1 MNIRTSYVLIA
12 VLAVVGTLSISS
24 AYAAHEGPPPACVG
38 CEGDPKIIAEMAMLK
53 EIPVSVWT
61 DKITYDHESTIL
73 VDGAVANIRT
83 GEAVTLKVISPTNN
97 IVRIDQLTV
106 DSNGKFSTTLS
117 TQGDLWKYDGTYTIR
132 VQYGNQAVSNRA
144 LVELTGG
151 ILPSFNIPPSV
162 ECSSS
167 ELSIAGSACVPFSIS
182 GGTVTG
188 ARPNTVDNSI
198 VISISS
204 TEPGTLTVNPSND
217 VLGGIFMVLV
227 DGEEWDD
234 VEIDGNQVTVEFP
247 AGTEEIEII
256 GTFVIP
262 EFGAIAALILAVAII
277 SIIVVSAKTRLS
289 IMPKF

>member
-12 VLAVVGTLSISS
+12 VLAVMGTLSISS
-24 AYAAHEGPPPACVG
+24 AYAALPPACVG
-38 CEGDPKIIAEMAMLK
+38 CEGDPQMSAEMAMLA
-53 EIPVSVWT
+53 EVPVSVWT
-61 DKITYDHESTIL
+61 DKITYDHESIIR
-73 VDGAVANIRT
+73 VDGAVANIRI
-83 GEAVTLKVISPTNN
+83 GEAITLKVISPTNN
-97 IVRIDQLTV
+97 IVRIDQLMV
-106 DSNGKFSTTLS
+106 DSNGRFSTTLS
-117 TQGDLWKYDGTYTIR
+117 TQGDLWKYDGAYTIR
-132 VQYGNQAVSNRA
+132 VQYGNQAVSNKV
-144 LVELTGG
+144 LIELTGG
-151 ILPSFNIPPSV
+151 LAPIFKTPV
-162 ECSSS
+162 TTVKCSPS
-167 ELSIAGSACVPFSIS
+167 ELSIDGRACIPFSIS

-188 ARPNTVDNSI
+188 ARANTIDNSI
-198 VISISS
+198 VVSISS
-204 TEPGTLTVNPSND
+204 TEPGTLTVNPSSN
-217 VLGGIFMVLV
+217 VLRGVFMVLV

>member
-1 MNIRTSYVLIA
+1 M
-12 VLAVVGTLSISS
+12 GTLSISS
-24 AYAAHEGPPPACVG
+24 AYAALPPACVG
-38 CEGDPKIIAEMAMLK
+38 CEGDPQMSARMALLAEV
-53 EIPVSVWT
+53 PVSVWT
-61 DKITYDHESTIL
+61 DKITYDHESIIR

-83 GEAVTLKVISPTNN
+83 GEAITLKVISPTNN
-97 IVRIDQLTV
+97 IVRIDQLMV
-106 DSNGKFSTTLS
+106 DSNGRFSTTLS
-117 TQGDLWKYDGTYTIR
+117 TQGDLWKYDGAYTIR
-132 VQYGNQAVSNRA
+132 VQYGNQAVSNKA
-144 LVELTGG
+144 LIELTGG
-151 ILPSFNIPPSV
+151 LAPIFKTPV
-162 ECSSS
+162 TTVKCSPS
-167 ELSIAGSACVPFSIS
+167 ELSIDGRACIPFSIS

-188 ARPNTVDNSI
+188 ARANTIDNSI
-198 VISISS
+198 VVSISS
-204 TEPGTLTVNPSND
+204 TEPGTLTVNPSSN
-217 VLGGIFMVLV
+217 VLRGVFMVLV

>member
-12 VLAVVGTLSISS
+12 VLAVMGTLSISS
-24 AYAAHEGPPPACVG
+24 AYAALPPACVG
-38 CEGDPKIIAEMAMLK
+38 CEGDPQMSAKMALLAEV
-53 EIPVSVWT
+53 PVSVWT
-61 DKITYDHESTIL
+61 DKITYDHESIIR

-83 GEAVTLKVISPTNN
+83 GEAITLKVISPTNN
-97 IVRIDQLTV
+97 IVRIDQLMV
-106 DSNGKFSTTLS
+106 DSNGRFSTTLS
-117 TQGDLWKYDGTYTIR
+117 TQGDLWKYDGAYTIR
-132 VQYGNQAVSNRA
+132 VQYGNQAVSNKV
-144 LVELTGG
+144 LIELTGG
-151 ILPSFNIPPSV
+151 LDPIFKTPV
-162 ECSSS
+162 TTVKCSPS
-167 ELSIAGSACVPFSIS
+167 ELSIDGRACIPFSIS

-188 ARPNTVDNSI
+188 ARANTIDNSI
-198 VISISS
+198 VVSISS
-204 TEPGTLTVNPSND
+204 TEPGTLTVNPSSN
-217 VLGGIFMVLV
+217 VLRGVFMVLV

-262 EFGAIAALILAVAII
+262 EFGAIAVLILAVAII

>member
-1 MNIRTSYVLIA
+1 MHIRTSYVLIA

-24 AYAAHEGPPPACVG
+24 AYAALPPACPA
-38 CEGDPKIIAEMAMLK
+38 CEGNDPIESARMATIARV
-53 EIPVSVWT
+53 PVTLMT
-61 DKITYDHESTIL
+61 DRITYDHESTIR
-73 VDGAVANIRT
+73 VDGTVANIRSAT
-83 GEAVTLKVISPTNN
+83 PITLIVYSPINNVVT
-97 IVRIDQLTV
+97 IDQLMV

-117 TQGDLWKYDGTYTIR
+117 TQGNLWKYDGTYTIR
-132 VQYGNQAVSNRA
+132 VQYGNQAVSNKA
-144 LVELTGG
+144 LIELTGG
-151 ILPSFNIPPSV
+151 ILPTFQTTPSI
-162 ECSSS
+162 ECRSS
-167 ELSIAGSACVPFSIS
+167 ELSISGIACVPFSIS

-188 ARPNTVDNSI
+188 ARANTADNSI

-204 TEPGTLTVNPSND
+204 IEPGTLTVNPSSD
-217 VLGGIFMVLV
+217 VLGGVFMVLV

-289 IMPKF
+289 LIPKF

>member
-24 AYAAHEGPPPACVG
+24 AYAALPPACVG
-38 CEGDPKIIAEMAMLK
+38 CEGDAEIAAEMALLK
-53 EIPVSVWT
+53 EVPVSVWT
-61 DKITYDHESTIL
+61 DKITYDHESTIR
-73 VDGAVANIRT
+73 VDGAVANIRIGT
-83 GEAVTLKVISPTNN
+83 PVTVTVISPTNN
-97 IVRIDQLTV
+97 IVTIDQLTV
-106 DSNGKFSTTLS
+106 DSNGRFSTILN
-117 TQGDLWKYDGTYTIR
+117 TQGNLWKYDGTYTIR
-132 VQYGNQAVSNRA
+132 VQYGNQAVSNKA
-144 LVELTGG
+144 LIELTGG
-151 ILPSFNIPPSV
+151 LTPSFVTPVPTV
-162 ECSSS
+162 KCSPS
-167 ELSIAGSACVPFSIS
+167 ELSIDGVACVPFSIS

-188 ARPNTVDNSI
+188 ARANTVDKSI
-198 VISISS
+198 IVSISS
-204 TEPGTLTVNPSND
+204 TEPGTITLNPSSD

-289 IMPKF
+289 LIPRY

>member
-24 AYAAHEGPPPACVG
+24 AYAALPPACVG
-38 CEGDPKIIAEMAMLK
+38 CEGDAEIAAEMALLK
-53 EIPVSVWT
+53 EVPVSVWT
-61 DKITYDHESTIL
+61 DKITYDHESTIR
-73 VDGAVANIRT
+73 VDGAVANIRIGT
-83 GEAVTLKVISPTNN
+83 PVTVTVISPTNN
-97 IVRIDQLTV
+97 IVTIDQLTV
-106 DSNGKFSTTLS
+106 DSNGRFSTTLS
-117 TQGDLWKYDGTYTIR
+117 TQGNLWKYDGTYTIR
-132 VQYGNQAVSNRA
+132 VQYGNQAVSNKA

-151 ILPSFNIPPSV
+151 LVPTFVTPVPTV
-162 ECSSS
+162 KCSSS
-167 ELSIAGSACVPFSIS
+167 ELSIDGRACVPFSIS

-188 ARPNTVDNSI
+188 ARANTVDKSI
-198 VISISS
+198 IVSISS
-204 TEPGTLTVNPSND
+204 TEPGTITLNPSSD

-289 IMPKF
+289 LIPKF

>member
-12 VLAVVGTLSISS
+12 VLAMVGTLSISS
-24 AYAAHEGPPPACVG
+24 AYAALPPACPG
-38 CEGDPKIIAEMAMLK
+38 CEGIDPVESARIATIGAV
-53 EIPVSVWT
+53 PVTVMT
-61 DKITYDHESTIL
+61 DRTTYDHESIIR
-73 VDGAVANIRT
+73 VDGTVANIRSDT
-83 GEAVTLKVISPTNN
+83 QITLVVYSPTSN
-97 IVRIDQLTV
+97 VVTIDQLMV

-117 TQGDLWKYDGTYTIR
+117 TEGNLWKYDGTYTIR
-132 VQYGNQAVSNRA
+132 VQYGNQAVSNKA

-151 ILPSFNIPPSV
+151 ILPSFETRPTV
-162 ECSSS
+162 DCRSS
-167 ELSIAGSACVPFSIS
+167 ELSIAGIACVPFSIS

-204 TEPGTLTVNPSND
+204 IEPGILTVNPSSD
-217 VLGGIFMVLV
+217 VLRGVFMVLV

-234 VEIDGNQVTVEFP
+234 VEIDRNQVTVEFP

-289 IMPKF
+289 LIPRY

>member
-24 AYAAHEGPPPACVG
+24 AYAALPPACVG
-38 CEGDPKIIAEMAMLK
+38 CEGDPQMSAEMAMLA
-53 EIPVSVWT
+53 EVPVSVWT
-61 DKITYDHESTIL
+61 DKITYDHESTIR
-73 VDGAVANIRT
+73 VDGAVANIRAGT
-83 GEAVTLKVISPTNN
+83 PITVTVISPTNN
-97 IVRIDQLTV
+97 LVTIDQLMV
-106 DSNGKFSTTLS
+106 DSNGRFSTTLS
-117 TQGDLWKYDGTYTIR
+117 TQGNLWKYDGTYTIR
-132 VQYGNQAVSNRA
+132 VQYGNQAVSNKA

-151 ILPSFNIPPSV
+151 VDPIFKVTTPTVKCNQD
-162 ECSSS
+162 
-167 ELSIAGSACVPFSIS
+167 ELSIAGVACVPFSIS

-188 ARPNTVDNSI
+188 ARANTVDNSI
-198 VISISS
+198 VVSISS
-204 TEPGTLTVNPSND
+204 TEPGTLTLNPSSG
-217 VLGGIFMVLV
+217 VLRGLFMVLV

-289 IMPKF
+289 LIPKF

>member
-24 AYAAHEGPPPACVG
+24 AYAALPPACVG
-38 CEGDPKIIAEMAMLK
+38 CEGDAQMSARMAMLA
-53 EIPVSVWT
+53 EVPVSVWT
-61 DKITYDHESTIL
+61 DKVTYDHESTIR
-73 VDGAVANIRT
+73 VDGAVANIRIGT
-83 GEAVTLKVISPTNN
+83 PVTVTVISPTNN
-97 IVRIDQLTV
+97 IVTIDQLTV
-106 DSNGKFSTTLS
+106 DSNGRFSTTLS
-117 TQGDLWKYDGTYTIR
+117 TQGNLWKYDGTYTIR
-132 VQYGNQAVSNRA
+132 VQYGNQAVSNKA

-151 ILPSFNIPPSV
+151 LVPTFVTPVPTV
-162 ECSSS
+162 KCSSS
-167 ELSIAGSACVPFSIS
+167 ELSIDGRACVPFSIS

-188 ARPNTVDNSI
+188 ARANTVDKSI
-198 VISISS
+198 IVSISS
-204 TEPGTLTVNPSND
+204 TEPGTITLNPSSD

-289 IMPKF
+289 LIPKF

>member
-12 VLAVVGTLSISS
+12 VLAMVGTLSISS
-24 AYAAHEGPPPACVG
+24 AYAALPPACPA
-38 CEGDPKIIAEMAMLK
+38 CEGNDPVESARIAA
-53 EIPVSVWT
+53 IGSVPVTIMT
-61 DKITYDHESTIL
+61 DRITYDHESTIR
-73 VDGAVANIRT
+73 VDGTVANIRSAT
-83 GEAVTLKVISPTNN
+83 PITLIVYSPINN
-97 IVRIDQLTV
+97 VVSIDQLMV
-106 DSNGKFSTTLS
+106 DSNGRFSTTLS
-117 TQGDLWKYDGTYTIR
+117 TQGNLWKYDGTYTIR
-132 VQYGNQAVSNRA
+132 VQYGNQAVSNKA

-151 ILPSFNIPPSV
+151 ILPSFETRPTV
-162 ECSSS
+162 DCRSS
-167 ELSIAGSACVPFSIS
+167 ELSIAGVACVPFSIS

-188 ARPNTVDNSI
+188 ARPNTGDNSI

-204 TEPGTLTVNPSND
+204 TEPGTLTVNPSSD
-217 VLGGIFMVLV
+217 VLGGIFMILV

-289 IMPKF
+289 LIPRY

>member
-24 AYAAHEGPPPACVG
+24 AYAALPPACPA
-38 CEGDPKIIAEMAMLK
+38 CEGNDPVESARLAAIGSV
-53 EIPVSVWT
+53 PVTIMT
-61 DKITYDHESTIL
+61 DRMFYDHESIIR
-73 VDGAVANIRT
+73 VDGTVANIRSAT
-83 GEAVTLKVISPTNN
+83 PITLTVTSPINN
-97 IVRIDQLTV
+97 IVTIDQLMV
-106 DSNGKFSTTLS
+106 DSNGKFSTTLN
-117 TQGDLWKYDGTYTIR
+117 TQGNLWKYDGTYTIR
-132 VQYGNQAVSNRA
+132 VQYGNQAVSNKA

-151 ILPSFNIPPSV
+151 ILPTFETKQTV
-162 ECSSS
+162 DCRSS
-167 ELSIAGSACVPFSIS
+167 ELSIAGRACVPFSIS

-188 ARPNTVDNSI
+188 ARPNTGDNSL

-204 TEPGTLTVNPSND
+204 TEPGTLTINPSSD

-234 VEIDGNQVTVEFP
+234 VEIDGNQITVEFP